1 MIINNRYNC
10 YVQNKQKGER
20 AKMTF
25 QIYYLIAIVVI
36 LGAIALAM
44 HFSIKRYDKKMAE
57 TRKKKR
63 RR

>member
-1 MIINNRYNC
+1 
-10 YVQNKQKGER
+10 
-20 AKMTF
+20 MTF